1 MGTYCVLYG
10 GSIYKSRQ
18 TFNIRY
24 NIPSVR
30 GPKMNID
37 GFQVGRSLYDVIL
50 MGRNYERICLS
61 LAVTYYLARLCL
73 FFLAEFQCEQNR
85 LLWPIYLC
93 IPIYI
98 YNQWPFQ
105 EPKLEVPTIYI
116 RPSWRPMFAGISQQ
130 NMAENMVRLRT
141 SILGSWNSLWYNGT
155 GWLIS
160 QLATLYVSQVFWAIA
175 HGQDGPKICFQN
187 WDLIEPFYFFRYGL
201 HKKW

>member
-1 MGTYCVLYG
+1 VGTYWVLYG

-24 NIPSVR
+24 EIPSVR
-30 GPKMNID
+30 DPKMNID
-37 GFQVGRSLYDVIL
+37 GFQVGRSLCDVIL

-73 FFLAEFQCEQNR
+73 FFWLSFSTSKTIFFGPCTC
-85 LLWPIYLC
+85 IY
-93 IPIYI
+93 PYI

-105 EPKLEVPTIYI
+105 KPKLEVPTIYI

-130 NMAENMVRLRT
+130 NMAKNMVRLRT
-141 SILGSWNSLWYNGT
+141 SILGSGRSPIDIMGLV
-155 GWLIS
+155 GWLVS
-160 QLATLYVSQVFWAIA
+160 QLATRNPLCFKSVPVAIA

-187 WDLIEPFYFFRYGL
+187 WDLIEPF
-201 HKKW
+201 